1 MFLPPG
7 VSKYESI
14 QVNLIDLDKFL
25 DTLHQDFFTGYC
37 KFTTD
42 SHGIVLLFE
51 RGTPQRAFQCGDKNI
66 LLPVSTACEK
76 CTASEEVKAVVLP
89 SVLVNM
95 MCRLLFCVPRYQ
107 NLSTAFTDF
116 KTLLVTLEDE
126 KFTGYI
132 EINIGKS
139 VHYLSLE
146 KGGPRAAYY
155 VHSPKNELI
164 TGADALEALFNNIKR
179 GAHINVYPLE
189 GVSLAAPFLHIS
201 KRLFSAYSELKGP
214 ILTKKFWEKLSQCT
228 RGTAYV
234 NVGNGEFILENF
246 PTDPRVQEKI
256 LVPIMQ
262 CQIKLYSDE
271 LGAKKV
277 KELYVN
283 LVEKLKSP
291 LKEVFGGVL

>member
-14 QVNLIDLDKFL
+14 QVDLIDLDKFL
-25 DTLHQDFFTGYC
+25 HTLHQDFFTGYC
-37 KFTTD
+37 EFTTGT
-42 SHGIVLLFE
+42 HGIVLLFE
-51 RGTPQRAFQCGDKNI
+51 RGDPQRAFQCGDKNI
-66 LLPVSTACEK
+66 LLPVSTACQK
-76 CTASEEVKAVVLP
+76 CTTSEEVQAVVLP

-95 MCRLLFCVPRYQ
+95 MCRLLFCTPRYQ

-132 EINIGKS
+132 EINIGRS

-155 VHSPKNELI
+155 LHSSKNELI
-164 TGADALEALFNNIKR
+164 TGAEALEALFSNIKR
-179 GAHINVYPLE
+179 GAFINVYPLE
-189 GVSLAAPFLHIS
+189 GMSLAEPFLYIS
-201 KRLFSAYSELKGP
+201 KKLFSAYSELKGP

-228 RGTAYV
+228 KGTVYV
-234 NVGNGEFILENF
+234 NMGNGEFILENF
-246 PTDPRVQEKI
+246 PIDPRVQEKI
-256 LVPIMQ
+256 LVPILQ
-262 CQIKLYSDE
+262 CQIRLYSDE

-277 KELYVN
+277 
-283 LVEKLKSP
+283 EKLFVKVVKGLESP